1 MREIKFRAWNGEKML
16 EQISLYWDGS
26 KFITGIWNFE
36 ETHVV
41 EEDAFEPIVMQY
53 TGLKDKNGVECYE
66 GDIVVWKVD
75 TELSSGHDNI
85 DKVTFAGG
93 AFHPIAWP
101 THTCYYHVDKP
112 EFEVIG
118 NIHQNPELLES

>member
-53 TGLKDKNGVECYE
+53 TGLKDKNGVEIYE
-66 GDIVVWKVD
+66 GDVIREWDQVMPPVIW
-75 TELSSGHDNI
+75 S
-85 DKVTFAGG
+85 DKYCSYQFQATGND
-93 AFHPIAWP
+93 I
-101 THTCYYHVDKP
+101 TCSLYLP
-112 EFEVIG
+112 QAFEVIG